1 MVENNNNTKQTRG
14 VTLREPKDLRR
25 VVQRIVSR
33 AFRENRELEISGR
46 IAQLLGSWLRAWE
59 VEKIAEIER
68 RIEAMERIL
77 DERD

>member
-1 MVENNNNTKQTRG
+1 MVENNNTKQTRG

-33 AFRENRELEISGR
+33 AFRENRELELSGR

-68 RIEAMERIL
+68 RIEALERIV